1 MTAATETRSV
11 TAEPLTAA
19 AFAPFGTVIDT
30 ATVTPRPMNGGMA
43 RRFHDLAAIEVVG
56 EGANAVIGL
65 VEAEPYP
72 LPLCLSLV
80 ERHPLGAQ
88 AFVPLSA
95 APFLIVVC
103 PDEAGRPGRPQAFV
117 TTRPFQG
124 ICYARGTWHG
134 VLTPFGTRQD
144 FVVIDR
150 GGRTEDVPGAN
161 LEEHTFAQPWTV
173 HVPGKA

>member
-1 MTAATETRSV
+1 MSETRSV
-11 TAEPLTAA
+11 TAEPLTDA
-19 AFAPFGTVIDT
+19 AFAQFGSVIDT
-30 ATVTPRPMNGGMA
+30 ASVAPRPMNDGMA

-56 EGANAVIGL
+56 EGARAMIGR

-72 LPLCLSLV
+72 LPLRLSLV

-88 AFVPLSA
+88 VFVPLSA

-103 PDEAGRPGRPQAFV
+103 PDEGGRPGRPRAFV

-124 ICYARGTWHG
+124 ICYARNTWHG
-134 VLTPFGTRQD
+134 VLTPFGARQD

-150 GGRTEDVPGAN
+150 GGAGAN
-161 LEEHTFAQPWTV
+161 LEEHRFAQPWTV
-173 HVPGKA
+173 HLPGTA